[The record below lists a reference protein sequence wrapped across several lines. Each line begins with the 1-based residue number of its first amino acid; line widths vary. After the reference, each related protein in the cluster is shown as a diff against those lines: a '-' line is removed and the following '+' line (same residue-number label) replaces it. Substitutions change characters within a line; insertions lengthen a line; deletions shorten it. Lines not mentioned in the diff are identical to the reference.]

1 MRRDFPCPGD
11 GGRRIPQRDPDWPI
25 LAATALLLAA
35 VLALFF
41 ATAAGR

>member
-1 MRRDFPCPGD
+1 VRRDFPCPGD
-11 GGRRIPQRDPDWPI
+11 GGRRIPQRNAYWPI
-25 LAATALLLAA
+25 LAVAALLLAA